1 MDVRDG
7 LRYTDDHEWLGLDG
21 DVGSVGV
28 TAYAADQLG
37 DIVFVEL
44 PAIGKKLA
52 KGEEAAVVESV
63 KAASEIYAPVA
74 GEVIA
79 VNDALADQPG
89 VVNTHPE
96 GAGWFLKLKVANK
109 ADFDALMDGEA
120 YSAFLETV
128 GD

>member
-1 MDVRDG
+1 M
-7 LRYTDDHEWLGLDG
+7 
-21 DVGSVGV
+21 SVGEI
-28 TAYAADQLG
+28 DG
-37 DIVFVEL
+37 
-44 PAIGKKLA
+44 P
-52 KGEEAAVVESV
+52 VV
-63 KAASEIYAPVA
+63 KWTNHC
-74 GEVIA
+74 GA

-128 GD
+128 ED